1 MKIREDFLHYLWR
14 MQQFNL
20 EDLATTTNVPIQIIN
35 FGELNTDAGP
45 DFLNA
50 KIKIGET
57 VWVGNVEMHVKA
69 SEWLKHKHQ
78 NDSAYNNVIL
88 HVVYDNDKTIQRK
101 TGEPIDALELRKRIP
116 AKIIGQYIRLMNNEA
131 WIPCQYHF
139 SKIPDITKSLWID
152 RLMIERLEGR
162 VQILKKELEAND
174 NNWEVTFY
182 HRLARNFG
190 SKINTEPFEVLAK
203 TTPLLTLAKH
213 KNNLFQLEALI
224 FGQAGFLHESFEE
237 EYPNALKKEYDF
249 LQKKYSLFPLMATI
263 WRFMRLRPANFPTI
277 RLAQFAALIHQ
288 STHLFSKVLEAET
301 IEAVKQ
307 LFEDIEVSEYWLTHY
322 KFDKISKKRTK
333 NLGKSTIELFIINTI
348 IPFLFHYGREKGLED
363 YEKRAFHFLEQ
374 LPAESNRII
383 SKWNDLKYKPN
394 NAYQTQALLELKRNY
409 CDQKRCLDCAIGNK
423 ILRDL

>member
-383 SKWNDLKYKPN
+383 SKWKDLKYKPN

-423 ILRDL
+423 ILRNL

>member
-14 MQQFNL
+14 MQQFSFEN
-20 EDLATTTNVPIQIIN
+20 LATTTDVPIQIIN

-78 NDSAYNNVIL
+78 EDEAYNNVIL
-88 HVVYDNDKTIQRK
+88 HVVYDNDKTILRK

-116 AKIIGQYIRLMNNEA
+116 ANIIGQYVRLMNNES

-139 SKIPDITKSLWID
+139 PKIPAITKSSWID

-162 VQILKKELEAND
+162 VEILRKELTANE

-224 FGQAGFLHESFEE
+224 FGQAGFLHEDFEE
-237 EYPNALKKEYDF
+237 EYPNTLKKEYEF
-249 LQKKYSLFPLMATI
+249 LQKKYGLFPLMAAI
-263 WRFMRLRPANFPTI
+263 WRFMRLRPANFPTV

-288 STHLFSKVLEAET
+288 STHLFSKILEADS
-301 IEAVKQ
+301 IEAIRA
-307 LFEDIEVSEYWLTHY
+307 LFDGIEVSEYWLTHY
-322 KFDKISKKRTK
+322 KFDKPSKKRTK
-333 NLGKSTIELFIINTI
+333 KLGKSTINLFIINTI
-348 IPFLFHYGREKGLED
+348 VPFLFYYGREKGLET
-363 YEKRAFHFLEQ
+363 YEKRALAFLEQ
-374 LPAESNRII
+374 LPPESNHII
-383 SKWNDLKYKPN
+383 NKWQELKYKPQS
-394 NAYQTQALLELKRNY
+394 AYHTQALLELKKNY
-409 CDQKRCLDCAIGNK
+409 CEQKRCLDCAIGNK
-423 ILRDL
+423 IINS

>member
-14 MQQFNL
+14 MQLFNL
-20 EDLATTTNVPIQIIN
+20 EDLATTTEAPIQIMD
-35 FGELNTDAGP
+35 FGELNTNAGP

-50 KIKIGET
+50 KIKIGDT
-57 VWVGNVEMHVKA
+57 IWVGNVEMHVKA

-78 NDSAYNNVIL
+78 EDDAYNNVIL
-88 HVVYDNDKTIQRK
+88 HVVYDNDKTITRK
-101 TGEPIDALELRKRIP
+101 TGEPIDTLEIRKRIP
-116 AKIIGQYIRLMNNEA
+116 ANIIGQYVRLMNNEA

-139 SKIPDITKSLWID
+139 PKIAAITKSMWID

-162 VQILKKELEAND
+162 IATLSKELAANE

-224 FGQAGFLHESFEE
+224 FGQAGFLQEEFTE
-237 EYPNALKKEYDF
+237 EYPTSLKNEYNF
-249 LQKKYSLFPLMATI
+249 LQKKYTLFPLMPVV
-263 WRFMRLRPANFPTI
+263 WKFMRLRPANFPTI

-288 STHLFSKVLEAET
+288 STHLFSKVLDATT
-301 IEAVKQ
+301 IDATRK

-322 KFDKISKKRTK
+322 KFDKVSKKRTK
-333 NLGKSTIELFIINTI
+333 KLGKSTIDLFIINTI
-348 IPFLFHYGREKGLED
+348 VPFLFYYGREKGIED

-374 LPAESNRII
+374 LPAESNHII
-383 SKWNDLKYKPN
+383 NKWQDLKYKPQ

-423 ILRDL
+423 ILNH

>member
-14 MQQFNL
+14 MQLFNL
-20 EDLATTTNVPIQIIN
+20 EDLATTTDIPIQILS
-35 FGELNTDAGP
+35 FGELNTNAGP

-57 VWVGNVEMHVKA
+57 IWVGNVEMHVKA

-78 NDSAYNNVIL
+78 DDDAYNNVIL

-101 TGEPIDALELRKRIP
+101 TGEPIDTLELRKRIP
-116 AKIIGQYIRLMNNEA
+116 ANIIGQYIRLMNNEA

-139 SKIPDITKSLWID
+139 PKIPDITKSLWID

-162 VQILKKELEAND
+162 VKILEKELIDNG

-213 KNNLFQLEALI
+213 KNSLFQLEALI
-224 FGQAGFLHESFEE
+224 FGQAGFLQADFEE
-237 EYPNALKKEYDF
+237 EYPNALKKEYEF
-249 LQKKYSLFPLMATI
+249 LQKKYSLFPLMPAI
-263 WRFMRLRPANFPTI
+263 WRFMRLRPANFPTV

-288 STHLFSKVLEAET
+288 STHLFSKILEAET
-301 IEAVKQ
+301 IEAVRQ
-307 LFEDIEVSEYWLTHY
+307 LFENIEVSEYWLTHY
-322 KFDKISKKRTK
+322 KFDKASKKRTK
-333 NLGKSTIELFIINTI
+333 KLGKSTIDLFIINTI
-348 IPFLFHYGREKGLED
+348 VPFLFYYGREKRL
-363 YEKRAFHFLEQ
+363 
-374 LPAESNRII
+374 
-383 SKWNDLKYKPN
+383 
-394 NAYQTQALLELKRNY
+394 
-409 CDQKRCLDCAIGNK
+409 
-423 ILRDL
+423 